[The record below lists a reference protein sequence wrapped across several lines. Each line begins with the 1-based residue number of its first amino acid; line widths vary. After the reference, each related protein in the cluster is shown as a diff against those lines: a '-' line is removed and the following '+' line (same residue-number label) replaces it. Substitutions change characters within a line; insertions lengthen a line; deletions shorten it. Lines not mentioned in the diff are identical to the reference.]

1 MQNLH
6 GQFKKINAA
15 NPTQSLR
22 ADRVEKIVNNEIKQA
37 VALEIT
43 KMKMTALHQHD
54 KNLGINADL
63 WVEEFHK
70 ALQKVDEAE
79 RNYAREKRA
88 IRQHS
93 DY

>member
-1 MQNLH
+1 M
-6 GQFKKINAA
+6 GIIK
-15 NPTQSLR
+15 LR
-22 ADRVEKIVNNEIKQA
+22 TRRSPLNRVEKIVNNEIKQA
-37 VALEIT
+37 VALEIA

-70 ALQKVDEAE
+70 ALEKVDEAE

>member
-1 MQNLH
+1 M
-6 GQFKKINAA
+6 
-15 NPTQSLR
+15 
-22 ADRVEKIVNNEIKQA
+22 NNEIKQA
-37 VALEIT
+37 VALEIA

-63 WVEEFHK
+63 WVEEFHN
-70 ALQKVDEAE
+70 ALEKVDEAE

-93 DY
+93 DD